1 MAQIFLNSA
10 VAILLASAFLTT
22 AIAALRSHDRA
33 VQQVPVRANRRRNP
47 SA

>member
-33 VQQVPVRANRRRNP
+33 VQQVPARANKRHNP
-47 SA
+47 NA

>member
-22 AIAALRSHDRA
+22 AIAALRGHDRA
-33 VQQVPVRANRRRNP
+33 VQQVPVRANKRRNP
-47 SA
+47 NA